1 VCALKEIKIKQTKK
15 DIKVLDKTTD
25 VTRRAKNAYIR
36 TKERYEQ
43 LGHNDDSNYVDYAD
57 NIVSDGAKNIT
68 RKGEHIAKI
77 YGRKAIEKIKNRKA
91 QDNDSTWSDTHNADN
106 VHQSSQG
113 EAKEVVKGNAART
126 EAEQTAQQNCVPAK
140 VKDIA
145 KQKNTQLI
153 SNKAATQN
161 SSQMRAK
168 ETVNRKFT
176 LSKPGEAGKRRFVQ
190 NRANQQLTQSNPIPE
205 ASRRTFRTQA
215 SQKSGHITAHSPQ
228 NPVSRPIGNG
238 LRRDTYFYSKTG
250 HTVKQSAKTGVKTIK
265 KGSKGTVKTVK
276 KSVKTTKRTA
286 KTAIK
291 TSQAAAKTAVKTAQA
306 TRRAVQA
313 ARAAAR
319 AAAFTAKMTVKAM
332 IAAIK
337 AIILAVKGTIALI
350 AAGGWVVLV
359 IVLVIC
365 LAGFLLGSVF
375 GVFFS
380 NESPGENMPTM
391 TEIVQQLNEEY
402 YSKIEQIK
410 AENPHDT
417 LELSSNSGGNSATVN
432 NWREILPVYAVKT
445 ATDPDNGMDVATLD
459 GTKVG
464 ILRSIFWD
472 MNQISYWIE
481 TIEHEETVI
490 TEDEDGNEIEETITT
505 TETILH
511 IELASKTHVDMIAEY
526 HFNSEQ
532 IELLNELMEDEYQR
546 LFVQLIE
553 G

>member
-1 VCALKEIKIKQTKK
+1 MCALKEIKIKQTKK

-25 VTRRAKNAYIR
+25 VTRRAKNTYIR
-36 TKERYEQ
+36 TKEQYEQ

-57 NIVSDGAKNIT
+57 NIVSDGVKNIT

-91 QDNDSTWSDTHNADN
+91 QDSDSAWSDTHNADS
-106 VHQSSQG
+106 VHQSSQS
-113 EAKEVVKGNAART
+113 EANELVKRNATQT
-126 EAEQTAQQNCVPAK
+126 EARQTVQQNCAPAK
-140 VKDIA
+140 LKDAA

-153 SNKAATQN
+153 SNKANTQN
-161 SSQMRAK
+161 SSQIRVK
-168 ETVNRKFT
+168 KTVNRKFT
-176 LSKPGEAGKRRFVQ
+176 LSKLGEAGKRRFVQ
-190 NRANQQLTQSNPIPE
+190 SRANQQLTKSNSIPE

-215 SQKSGHITAHSPQ
+215 SQKSGHITTHSPQ
-228 NPVSRPIGNG
+228 HPVPRPSENA
-238 LRRDTYFYSKTG
+238 LRRNTYIFSKTG

-265 KGSKGTVKTVK
+265 EGSKGTVKTVK
-276 KSVKTTKRTA
+276 KSVKTAKRTA

-337 AIILAVKGTIALI
+337 SIILAVKGTIALI

-391 TEIVQQLNEEY
+391 TEVVQQLNEEF

-410 AENPHDT
+410 AENPHYT
-417 LELSSNSGGNSATVN
+417 LELSSNSGNSTIVS

-459 GTKVG
+459 DTKVS

-481 TIEHEETVI
+481 TIEHEETII

-532 IELLNELMEDEYQR
+532 IELLNELMEDEYQQ
-546 LFVQLIE
+546 LFMQLIE

>member
-1 VCALKEIKIKQTKK
+1 MEKIKTKQTKK
-15 DIKVLDKTTD
+15 DIKVLDKTMD

-36 TKERYEQ
+36 TKERSEQ

-57 NIVSDGAKNIT
+57 NIISDGAKNIT
-68 RKGEHIAKI
+68 RKGEHIAKR
-77 YGRKAIEKIKNRKA
+77 YGKKAIEKIKNRKA
-91 QDNDSTWSDTHNADN
+91 QDNDSAWSDTHNADN
-106 VHQSSQG
+106 VHQSSQSG
-113 EAKEVVKGNAART
+113 TKELVQRNAART
-126 EAEQTAQQNCVPAK
+126 EAQQTAQQNYVTAK
-140 VKDIA
+140 VKDAA
-145 KQKNTQLI
+145 KHKNTQLI

-176 LSKPGEAGKRRFVQ
+176 LSKPGEAGKRWFVQ
-190 NRANQQLTQSNPIPE
+190 SRANQRLTQINSTPAGN
-205 ASRRTFRTQA
+205 AVQTQIRLT
-215 SQKSGHITAHSPQ
+215 SGKITAHSPQ
-228 NPVSRPIGNG
+228 HPVSQLTGNA
-238 LRRDTYFYSKTG
+238 LTRNFYPSSKTG
-250 HTVKQSAKTGVKTIK
+250 HTVKQTVKTGAKTIK
-265 KGSKGTVKTVK
+265 EGSKGTVKTVK
-276 KSVKTTKRTA
+276 KSVKTAKRTA

-306 TRRAVQA
+306 TQRAVQA

-380 NESPGENMPTM
+380 NESPGDNLPTM
-391 TEIVQQLNEEY
+391 TEVVQQLNEEY
-402 YSKIEQIK
+402 FSRIEQIK
-410 AENPHDT
+410 DENPHDT
-417 LELSSNSGGNSATVN
+417 LELSSNSGSSTTVK

-445 ATDPDNGMDVATLD
+445 AADPNNGMDVATLD
-459 GTKVG
+459 DIKVG
-464 ILRSIFWD
+464 ILRGIFWD
-472 MNQISYWIE
+472 MNQINYWIE
-481 TIEHEETVI
+481 TIEHEETV
-490 TEDEDGNEIEETITT
+490 TSKDEDGNEVEETITT

-511 IELASKTHVDMIAEY
+511 IELASKTHVDMIDEY

-532 IELLNELMEDEYQR
+532 IELLNELMQDEYQQ
-546 LFVQLIE
+546 LFMQLIE

>member
-1 VCALKEIKIKQTKK
+1 MKEIKTKQTKK

-25 VTRRAKNAYIR
+25 VTRRAKNAYVR
-36 TKERYEQ
+36 TKERSEQ
-43 LGHNDDSNYVDYAD
+43 LGQNDDSNYVDYAE

-77 YGRKAIEKIKNRKA
+77 YGKKVIEKIKNRKA
-91 QDNDSTWSDTHNADN
+91 QDNDSTWSDTHNTDN
-106 VHQSSQG
+106 VHQSSQC
-113 EAKEVVKGNAART
+113 EAKELAQKNAART
-126 EAEQTAQQNCVPAK
+126 EAQQTAQQKCAPAK

-168 ETVNRKFT
+168 ETANRKFT
-176 LSKPGEAGKRRFVQ
+176 LSKPSEAGKRRFVQ
-190 NRANQQLTQSNPIPE
+190 SRANQQLTKSNSIPV
-205 ASRRTFRTQA
+205 ASRSTFRTQA
-215 SQKSGHITAHSPQ
+215 RQTSGYITAHSPQ
-228 NPVSRPIGNG
+228 HPVPRPAGNV
-238 LRRDTYFYSKTG
+238 LRRNTYFYSKTG
-250 HTVKQSAKTGVKTIK
+250 HTVKQSAKTSIKTIK
-265 KGSKGTVKTVK
+265 EGSKGTVKTVK
-276 KSVKTTKRTA
+276 KSGKTAKRTA

-291 TSQAAAKTAVKTAQA
+291 TSQAAAKAAVKTAQA
-306 TRRAVQA
+306 TQRAVQA

-380 NESPGENMPTM
+380 NESPGDNMPTM
-391 TEIVQQLNEEY
+391 TEVVQQLNEEY

-417 LELSSNSGGNSATVN
+417 LELSSNSGSSTTVN

-445 ATDPDNGMDVATLD
+445 AADPDNGMDVATLD
-459 GTKVG
+459 DIKVG
-464 ILRSIFWD
+464 ILRGIFWD
-472 MNQISYWIE
+472 MNQINYWIE
-481 TIEHEETVI
+481 TIEHEETV
-490 TEDEDGNEIEETITT
+490 TSKDEDGNEVQETITT

-532 IELLNELMEDEYQR
+532 IELLNELMEDEYQQ
-546 LFVQLIE
+546 LFMQLIE

>member
-1 VCALKEIKIKQTKK
+1 MKEIKTKQTKK

-25 VTRRAKNAYIR
+25 VTRRAKNAYVR
-36 TKERYEQ
+36 TKERYEK

-57 NIVSDGAKNIT
+57 NIVSDGVKNIT
-68 RKGEHIAKI
+68 LEGEHIAKI
-77 YGRKAIEKIKNRKA
+77 YGRKAIEKIKKRKA
-91 QDNDSTWSDTHNADN
+91 QDNDTAWSDNHNTNN

-113 EAKEVVKGNAART
+113 EAKGLVQKNAART
-126 EAEQTAQQNCVPAK
+126 KSQQTAQQNCSP
-140 VKDIA
+140 VKANDIVR
-145 KQKNTQLI
+145 QKNAQLI
-153 SNKAATQN
+153 SNKATTQN
-161 SSQMRAK
+161 PSQIRVK
-168 ETVNRKFT
+168 KTVSKKFT

-190 NRANQQLTQSNPIPE
+190 SRANQQLTQSNSILV

-215 SQKSGHITAHSPQ
+215 RQTSGHITTHSPQ
-228 NPVSRPIGNG
+228 HPVPRPTGNA
-238 LRRDTYFYSKTG
+238 LKQNTYFFSKTR
-250 HTVKQSAKTGVKTIK
+250 HTVKQSAKPGVKTIK
-265 KGSKGTVKTVK
+265 ESSKGTVKTVK
-276 KSVKTTKRTA
+276 KSVKTAKRTA

-291 TSQAAAKTAVKTAQA
+291 TSQAAAKTTVKTVQA

-319 AAAFTAKMTVKAM
+319 TAAFTAKMTVKAM

-337 AIILAVKGTIALI
+337 AIILAVKGTIALN

-380 NESPGENMPTM
+380 NESPGDNTPTM
-391 TEIVQQLNEEY
+391 TEVVQQLNEEY

-417 LELSSNSGGNSATVN
+417 LELSFNSGNSTTVN

-445 ATDPDNGMDVATLD
+445 AADPDNGMDVATLD
-459 GTKVG
+459 DTKVG

-472 MNQISYWIE
+472 MNPINYWIE
-481 TIEHEETVI
+481 TIEHEEIVT
-490 TEDEDGNEIEETITT
+490 TKDENGNEIEETITT

-511 IELASKTHVDMIAEY
+511 IDLISKTHVDMIGEY
-526 HFNSEQ
+526 LFNSEQ
-532 IELLNELMEDEYQR
+532 IELLNELMEDEYQQ
-546 LFVQLIE
+546 LFAQLIE

>member
-1 VCALKEIKIKQTKK
+1 MKEIKTKQTKK

-25 VTRRAKNAYIR
+25 VTRRTKNAYIR
-36 TKERYEQ
+36 TKERSEQ
-43 LGHNDDSNYVDYAD
+43 LGQNDDSNYVDYAE

-77 YGRKAIEKIKNRKA
+77 YGKKVIEKIKNRKA
-91 QDNDSTWSDTHNADN
+91 QDNDSTWSDTHNTDN
-106 VHQSSQG
+106 VHQSSQS
-113 EAKEVVKGNAART
+113 EAKELVQRNAART
-126 EAEQTAQQNCVPAK
+126 EAHQTTQQNYAPAK
-140 VKDIA
+140 VKDAA
-145 KQKNTQLI
+145 KQKNTQFI
-153 SNKAATQN
+153 SNKANKQN
-161 SSQMRAK
+161 SSQMRLK
-168 ETVNRKFT
+168 EIANRKFT

-190 NRANQQLTQSNPIPE
+190 SRANQQLTKSNSIPV
-205 ASRRTFRTQA
+205 ASRSTFQTQA
-215 SQKSGHITAHSPQ
+215 RQASGRITTHSPQ
-228 NPVSRPIGNG
+228 HPVPRPTGNA
-238 LRRDTYFYSKTG
+238 LRRNTYFYSKTG
-250 HTVKQSAKTGVKTIK
+250 HAVKQSAKTGVKTIK
-265 KGSKGTVKTVK
+265 EGSKGTVKTVK
-276 KSVKTTKRTA
+276 KSVKTAERTA

-306 TRRAVQA
+306 ARRAVQA
-313 ARAAAR
+313 TRAAAR

-380 NESPGENMPTM
+380 NESPGDNMPTM
-391 TEIVQQLNEEY
+391 TEVAQQLNEEY

-417 LELSSNSGGNSATVN
+417 LELSSNSGSSTTVN

-445 ATDPDNGMDVATLD
+445 AADPDNGMDVATLD
-459 GTKVG
+459 DTKVG

-472 MNQISYWIE
+472 MNPINYWIE
-481 TIEHEETVI
+481 TIEHEETV
-490 TEDEDGNEIEETITT
+490 TTKDENGNEVQETITT

-511 IELASKTHVDMIAEY
+511 IELVSKNHDDMIAEY

-532 IELLNELMEDEYQR
+532 IELLNELMEDEYQQ

>member
-1 VCALKEIKIKQTKK
+1 VCALKEIKTKQTKK
-15 DIKVLDKTTD
+15 DIKLLDKTTD
-25 VTRRAKNAYIR
+25 VTRRAKNAYVR

-43 LGHNDDSNYVDYAD
+43 LRNNDDSNYMDYAE
-57 NIVSDGAKNIT
+57 NIVSDGAINFT
-68 RKGEHIAKI
+68 WKGEHIAKI
-77 YGRKAIEKIKNRKA
+77 YGKKVIEKIKNRKA

-106 VHQSSQG
+106 VHQPSQG
-113 EAKEVVKGNAART
+113 EAKEVVKRNAAR
-126 EAEQTAQQNCVPAK
+126 AEAQQTTQQNYAPAK
-140 VKDIA
+140 VKDAA
-145 KQKNTQLI
+145 KQKNTRLI

-161 SSQMRAK
+161 PSQIRVK
-168 ETVNRKFT
+168 KTVSKKFT
-176 LSKPGEAGKRRFVQ
+176 LSKPCEAGKRRFVQ
-190 NRANQQLTQSNPIPE
+190 SRANQQLTQSNSNPA
-205 ASRRTFRTQA
+205 ASRSTFRMQA
-215 SQKSGHITAHSPQ
+215 RLTSGHITTHSPRH
-228 NPVSRPIGNG
+228 PVSRPSENVLGRN
-238 LRRDTYFYSKTG
+238 TYFFSKTD
-250 HTVKQSAKTGVKTIK
+250 HAVKQSAKTGVKTIK
-265 KGSKGTVKTVK
+265 EGSKGTVKTVK
-276 KSVKTTKRTA
+276 KSVKTAKHTA
-286 KTAIK
+286 KAAIK

-313 ARAAAR
+313 ARATAR

-337 AIILAVKGTIALI
+337 AIILAMKGTIALI

-365 LAGFLLGSVF
+365 IAGFLLGSVF

-391 TEIVQQLNEEY
+391 TEVVQQLNGEF

-410 AENPHDT
+410 VENPHDT
-417 LELSSNSGGNSATVN
+417 LELSSGSGNSIIVS

-445 ATDPDNGMDVATLD
+445 AADPHNGMDVATLD
-459 GTKVG
+459 DTKVG

-472 MNQISYWIE
+472 MNQINYWIE
-481 TIEHEETVI
+481 TIEHEETII

-505 TETILH
+505 METILH
-511 IELASKTHVDMIAEY
+511 IELVSKTHVDMIAEY

-532 IELLNELMEDEYQR
+532 IELLNELMQDEYQQ

>member
-1 VCALKEIKIKQTKK
+1 MKKIKTKQTKK

-36 TKERYEQ
+36 TKERSEQ
-43 LGHNDDSNYVDYAD
+43 LGHNDDSNYVDYAG

-68 RKGEHIAKI
+68 RKGEHIAKR
-77 YGRKAIEKIKNRKA
+77 YGKKAIEKIKNCKA
-91 QDNDSTWSDTHNADN
+91 QDNDSAWFDTHNVDN
-106 VHQSSQG
+106 VYQSSQG
-113 EAKEVVKGNAART
+113 EAKELVQRNAART
-126 EAEQTAQQNCVPAK
+126 EAQQTTQQNYAQAK
-140 VKDIA
+140 IKDAA

-153 SNKAATQN
+153 SNKANTQN
-161 SSQMRAK
+161 SPQIRVK

-176 LSKPGEAGKRRFVQ
+176 LSKPGESGKRRFVQ
-190 NRANQQLTQSNPIPE
+190 SRANQRLTQSNSIPE
-205 ASRRTFRTQA
+205 AGRNAFRTQA
-215 SQKSGHITAHSPQ
+215 RETSGHITAHSPQ
-228 NPVSRPIGNG
+228 HPVPRPTGNA
-238 LRRDTYFYSKTG
+238 LRRNTYFYSKTG
-250 HTVKQSAKTGVKTIK
+250 HTVKRSAKTSVKTIK
-265 KGSKGTVKTVK
+265 EGSKGTVKTVK
-276 KSVKTTKRTA
+276 KSVKTAKRTA

-319 AAAFTAKMTVKAM
+319 ATAFTSKMTVKAM

-337 AIILAVKGTIALI
+337 AIILAVKGTVALI
-350 AAGGWVVLV
+350 AAGGWIVLV

-375 GVFFS
+375 GLFFS

-391 TEIVQQLNEEY
+391 TEVVQQLNGEF
-402 YSKIEQIK
+402 YSKVEQIK

-417 LELSSNSGGNSATVN
+417 LELSSNIGNSTAVN

-459 GTKVG
+459 DTKVG

-472 MNQISYWIE
+472 MNQVNYWIE
-481 TIEHEETVI
+481 TIEHEETI
-490 TEDEDGNEIEETITT
+490 TTEDDDGNEVEETITT
-505 TETILH
+505 IETILH
-511 IELASKTHVDMIAEY
+511 IDLTSKTHVDMIVEY

-532 IELLNELMEDEYQR
+532 IELLSELMQDEYQQ
-546 LFVQLIE
+546 LFTQLIE

>member
-1 VCALKEIKIKQTKK
+1 VCVLKEIKTKQTKK

-36 TKERYEQ
+36 TKERSEQ
-43 LGHNDDSNYVDYAD
+43 LGHNDDSNYVDYAE

-68 RKGEHIAKI
+68 RKGEHIAKT
-77 YGRKAIEKIKNRKA
+77 YGKKVIEKIKNRKA

-106 VHQSSQG
+106 VHQSSQS
-113 EAKEVVKGNAART
+113 EAKEVVKRNAART
-126 EAEQTAQQNCVPAK
+126 EAHQTVQQNCAPAK
-140 VKDIA
+140 VKDAA

-161 SSQMRAK
+161 SSQMRVK

-176 LSKPGEAGKRRFVQ
+176 LSKPDEAGKRRFVQ
-190 NRANQQLTQSNPIPE
+190 SRANQQLTQSNSIPE
-205 ASRRTFRTQA
+205 ASRSTFRTQA
-215 SQKSGHITAHSPQ
+215 RQTSGHITAHSPQ
-228 NPVSRPIGNG
+228 HPVPRPTGNA
-238 LRRDTYFYSKTG
+238 LRRNTYFYSKTG

-265 KGSKGTVKTVK
+265 EGSKGTVKTVK
-276 KSVKTTKRTA
+276 KSVKTAKRTA

-332 IAAIK
+332 IAAVK
-337 AIILAVKGTIALI
+337 AVILAVKGTIALI
-350 AAGGWVVLV
+350 AAGGWIMLV

-391 TEIVQQLNEEY
+391 TEVVRQLNEEY
-402 YSKIEQIK
+402 YAKIEQIK
-410 AENPHDT
+410 AENLHDT
-417 LELSSNSGGNSATVN
+417 LELSSNSGNSTAVS
-432 NWREILPVYAVKT
+432 NWSEILPVYAVKT
-445 ATDPDNGMDVATLD
+445 TTDPQNGMDVATLD
-459 GTKVG
+459 DTKVG

-472 MNQISYWIE
+472 MNQINYWIE
-481 TIEHEETVI
+481 TIEHEETV
-490 TEDEDGNEIEETITT
+490 TSKDEDGNEVEETITT

-532 IELLNELMEDEYQR
+532 IELLNELMQDEYQQ
-546 LFVQLIE
+546 LFMQLIE

>member
-1 VCALKEIKIKQTKK
+1 MKEIKAKQTKK

-36 TKERYEQ
+36 TKERSEQ
-43 LGHNDDSNYVDYAD
+43 LGQNDDSNYVDYAD

-68 RKGEHIAKI
+68 YKGEHIAKI
-77 YGRKAIEKIKNRKA
+77 YGKKAIEKIKNRKA
-91 QDNDSTWSDTHNADN
+91 QDNESAWSDTHNADN
-106 VHQSSQG
+106 VHQSSQSG
-113 EAKEVVKGNAART
+113 AKEVVKRNAART

-140 VKDIA
+140 VKDAA

-153 SNKAATQN
+153 SNKANTQN
-161 SSQMRAK
+161 PSQIRVK
-168 ETVNRKFT
+168 KTENRKFT

-190 NRANQQLTQSNPIPE
+190 SRANQQLTQSNSIPE
-205 ASRRTFRTQA
+205 ASRRTFLTQA
-215 SQKSGHITAHSPQ
+215 SQKSGHITAYSPQ
-228 NPVSRPIGNG
+228 HPVPRPTGNG
-238 LRRDTYFYSKTG
+238 LIRNTYFYSKTG
-250 HTVKQSAKTGVKTIK
+250 HTVKQSAKTSVKTIK
-265 KGSKGTVKTVK
+265 EGSKGTVKTVK
-276 KSVKTTKRTA
+276 KSVKTAKRTA

-291 TSQAAAKTAVKTAQA
+291 TSQAPAKTAIKTAQA

-319 AAAFTAKMTVKAM
+319 TAAFTAKMTVKAM

-337 AIILAVKGTIALI
+337 AIILAVKGTNALI
-350 AAGGWVVLV
+350 AAGGWIVLV

-391 TEIVQQLNEEY
+391 TKVVQQLNEEF

-410 AENPHDT
+410 AENHHDT
-417 LELSSNSGGNSATVN
+417 LEFSSNSGNSIAVN
-432 NWREILPVYAVKT
+432 NWQEILPVYAVKT
-445 ATDPDNGMDVATLD
+445 AADPDNGMDVATLD
-459 GTKVG
+459 DTKVS

-472 MNQISYWIE
+472 MNQINYWIE
-481 TIEHEETVI
+481 TIEHEETV
-490 TEDEDGNEIEETITT
+490 TSKDEDGNEVEETITA

-532 IELLNELMEDEYQR
+532 IELLNELMKDEYQQ
-546 LFVQLIE
+546 LFMQLIE

>member
-1 VCALKEIKIKQTKK
+1 MKEIKTKQTKK
-15 DIKVLDKTTD
+15 NIKVLDKTTD
-25 VTRRAKNAYIR
+25 VTRRVKNAYVR

-57 NIVSDGAKNIT
+57 NNVSDGAKNIT
-68 RKGEHIAKI
+68 HKGEHIAKI

-91 QDNDSTWSDTHNADN
+91 QDNDTAWSDTHNTDN
-106 VHQSSQG
+106 VQQPSQS
-113 EAKEVVKGNAART
+113 EAKELVQRNAART
-126 EAEQTAQQNCVPAK
+126 EAHQTTQQNYAPAK

-153 SNKAATQN
+153 SNKATTQN

-168 ETVNRKFT
+168 ETANRKFI
-176 LSKPGEAGKRRFVQ
+176 LSKPDEARKRRFVQ
-190 NRANQQLTQSNPIPE
+190 SRANQQLTKSSSIPE
-205 ASRRTFRTQA
+205 ARRTFRTQA
-215 SQKSGHITAHSPQ
+215 RQTSGYITAHSPQ
-228 NPVSRPIGNG
+228 HPVPRPTGNA
-238 LRRDTYFYSKTG
+238 LRRNTYFYSKTD
-250 HTVKQSAKTGVKTIK
+250 HIVKQSAKYSIKTIK
-265 KGSKGTVKTVK
+265 EGSKGTVKTVK
-276 KSVKTTKRTA
+276 KSVKTAKRTA

-291 TSQAAAKTAVKTAQA
+291 TSQAAVKAAVKTAQA
-306 TRRAVQA
+306 TQRAVQA

-337 AIILAVKGTIALI
+337 AIALAVKGTIALI
-350 AAGGWVVLV
+350 AAGGWIVLV

-380 NESPGENMPTM
+380 NESTGENMPTM
-391 TEIVQQLNEEY
+391 TGVVQQLNEEF
-402 YSKIEQIK
+402 YSKVEQIK
-410 AENPHDT
+410 AENSHDT
-417 LELSSNSGGNSATVN
+417 FELSSNSGNSTAVS

-445 ATDPDNGMDVATLD
+445 TTDPENGMDVATLD
-459 GTKVG
+459 DTKVC
-464 ILRSIFWD
+464 ILQSIFWD
-472 MNQISYWIE
+472 MNQINYWIE
-481 TIEHEETVI
+481 TVEHEETVT
-490 TEDEDGNEIEETITT
+490 TEDDDGNEVEETITT

-511 IELASKTHVDMIAEY
+511 IDLISKTNVDMIAEY

-532 IELLNELMEDEYQR
+532 IELLNELMQDEYQQ
-546 LFVQLIE
+546 LFMQLIE